1 MRIPLSLLP
10 PSTLMN
16 LSKHVEGMGEFIS
29 SLLPNLRL
37 QLMQAE
43 VDMQP
48 RRYTAIAFVSATFNF
63 VLMSLII
70 VLAGFTTRREFVL
83 LGVFAGLIIW
93 FATFLTILFYPAV
106 VARRRTRELEANLI
120 PALRQLLINIK
131 SGVPLFEAMTS
142 VSTGYGPVSREFAK
156 MVEQMN
162 AGVAQTDVL
171 NEASKRNP
179 SFRFRR
185 VLWQISNA
193 LKVGSDVGSAIEEM
207 INELTKERIAEI
219 QRYGQEL
226 NPWVMIYMLM
236 AVVLPSLGIT
246 MMIIVMSFMNVLLPK
261 TIFPAVFLFLL
272 LFQLFFISFVKSRR
286 PQVD

>member
-1 MRIPLSLLP
+1 MRVPLSLLP
-10 PSTLMN
+10 PGVLMN
-16 LSKHVEGMGEFIS
+16 ISKHADGIGEFIS

-37 QLMQAE
+37 ELMQSEA
-43 VDMQP
+43 DMPP
-48 RRYTAIAFVSATFNF
+48 RRYAAISLVSATVNF
-63 VLMSLII
+63 ILIGVLVIA
-70 VLAGFTTRREFVL
+70 VGFLTGRNLVL
-83 LGVFAGLIIW
+83 LGVFAGLLVGLAS
-93 FATFLTILFYPAV
+93 FVTILFYPAV
-106 VARRRTRELEANLI
+106 IARRRTRDLEANLI
-120 PALRQLLINIK
+120 PALRQLLINIR
-131 SGVPLFEAMTS
+131 SGVPLFQAMTS
-142 VSTGYGPVSREFAK
+142 VSTGYGPVSNEFAK

-193 LKVGSDVGSAIEEM
+193 LKVGSDVGRAIEEM
-207 INELTKERIAEI
+207 IDELTRERIGEI

-226 NPWVMIYMLM
+226 NPWVMIYMVM

-246 MMIIVMSFMNVLLPK
+246 MIIIIMSFMNVLIPI

-272 LFQLFFISFVKSRR
+272 VFQLFFISFVKSRR

>member
-10 PSTLMN
+10 PNVLAS
-16 LSKHVEGMGEFIS
+16 LSKHVEGLGEFIS

-37 QLMQAE
+37 ELMQAD
-43 VDMQP
+43 VDMPP
-48 RRYTAIAFVSATFNF
+48 RRYAAVSFVSATFNF
-63 VLMSLII
+63 IFIALLVI
-70 VLAGFTTRREFVL
+70 VAGFATKRQILL
-83 LGVFAGLIIW
+83 LGIFAGLLVGV
-93 FATFLTILFYPAV
+93 ASFLTILFYPAV

-131 SGVPLFEAMTS
+131 SGVPLFQAMTG

-162 AGVAQTDVL
+162 GGVAQTDVL
-171 NEASKRNP
+171 SEASKRNP

-185 VLWQISNA
+185 VIWQISNA

-207 INELTKERIAEI
+207 INELTRERIAEI

-226 NPWVMIYMLM
+226 NPWVMIYMVL

-246 MMIIVMSFMNVLLPK
+246 MMIIIMSFMNVLIPI
-261 TIFPAVFLFLL
+261 TVFPAVFLFLL
-272 LFQLFFISFVKSRR
+272 VFQLFFISFVKSRR

>member
-10 PSTLMN
+10 PSVLMS
-16 LSKHVEGMGEFIS
+16 LSKHAEGMGEFIS

-37 QLMQAE
+37 ELMQAE
-43 VDMQP
+43 VDMPP
-48 RRYTAIAFVSATFNF
+48 RRYAAVSLVSATVNF
-63 VLMSLII
+63 ILISFI
-70 VLAGFTTRREFVL
+70 TIAAGFLTRRDVVL
-83 LGVFAGLIIW
+83 LGIFAGLLVWIAS
-93 FATFLTILFYPAV
+93 FFTILFYPAV
-106 VARRRTRELEANLI
+106 IARRRTRNLEANLI

-131 SGVPLFEAMTS
+131 SGVPLFQAMAS
-142 VSTGYGPVSREFAK
+142 VSSGYGPVSREFAK

-193 LKVGSDVGSAIEEM
+193 LKVGSDVGRAIEGM
-207 INELTKERIAEI
+207 IDELTRERIAEI

-226 NPWVMIYMLM
+226 NPWVMIYMVM

-246 MMIIVMSFMNVLLPK
+246 MIIIIMSFMNVLIPI

-272 LFQLFFISFVKSRR
+272 VFQLFFISFVKSRR

>member
-10 PSTLMN
+10 PNVLLN
-16 LSKHVEGMGEFIS
+16 LSKHAEGMGEFIS

-37 QLMQAE
+37 QLMQAD
-43 VDMQP
+43 VDMP
-48 RRYTAIAFVSATFNF
+48 ARRYAAVSLISATFNSIF
-63 VLMSLII
+63 IATVII
-70 VLAGFTTRREFVL
+70 LAGFATRRQVVL
-83 LGVFAGLIIW
+83 VGIFTGLLVW
-93 FATFLTILFYPAV
+93 VASFLTILFYPAII
-106 VARRRTRELEANLI
+106 ATRRTRQLEANLI

-131 SGVPLFEAMTS
+131 SGVPLFQAMTS
-142 VSTGYGPVSREFAK
+142 VSVGYGPVSREFAK
-156 MVEQMN
+156 MVEQMS

-179 SFRFRR
+179 SSRFRR

-193 LKVGSDVGSAIEEM
+193 LKVGSDVGNAIEEM
-207 INELTKERIAEI
+207 INELMKERISDI

-226 NPWVMIYMLM
+226 NPWVMIYMVL

-246 MMIIVMSFMNVLLPK
+246 MMMIIMSFMNVLIPK

-286 PQVD
+286 PAVD

>member
-1 MRIPLSLLP
+1 MNIPLSLLP
-10 PSTLMN
+10 QKVLTN
-16 LSKHVEGMGEFIS
+16 LSKHVEGIGEFIS

-37 QLMQAE
+37 ELMQANVE
-43 VDMQP
+43 MPP
-48 RRYTAIAFVSATFNF
+48 RRYASIALISATFNF
-63 VLMSLII
+63 IFITFII
-70 VLAGFTTRREFVL
+70 IAAGFATKRQVVL
-83 LGVFAGLIIW
+83 LGIFAGILVWIAS
-93 FATFLTILFYPAV
+93 FFTILFYPAV
-106 VARRRTRELEANLI
+106 VARRRTRDLETSLI

-131 SGVPLFEAMTS
+131 SGVPLFQAMTS
-142 VSTGYGPVSREFAK
+142 VSTGYGPVSGEFAK
-156 MVEQMN
+156 MVGKMN

-171 NEASKRNP
+171 NEASMRNP

-219 QRYGQEL
+219 HRYGQEL
-226 NPWVMIYMLM
+226 NPWVMIYMVL

-246 MMIIVMSFMNVLLPK
+246 MIIIIMSFMNVLIPV

-272 LFQLFFISFVKSRR
+272 GFQLFFISFVKSRR

>member
-10 PSTLMN
+10 PGILLS
-16 LSKHVEGMGEFIS
+16 LSKHFEGVGEFAS

-37 QLMQAE
+37 ELMQADVE
-43 VDMQP
+43 MPQ
-48 RRYTAIAFVSATFNF
+48 RRYAAVAMVSATFNF
-63 VLMSLII
+63 LFISILII
-70 VLAGFTTRREFVL
+70 AAGFATKRQIVA
-83 LGVFAGLIIW
+83 LGIFAGILVGIAS
-93 FATFLTILFYPAV
+93 FVTIMFYPAV
-106 VARRRTRELEANLI
+106 VARRRTRNLEANLI

-131 SGVPLFEAMTS
+131 SGVPLFEAMMS
-142 VSTGYGPVSREFAK
+142 VSTGYGPVSIEFAK

-171 NEASKRNP
+171 SEASKRNP

-185 VLWQISNA
+185 VIWQISNA
-193 LKVGSDVGSAIEEM
+193 LKVGSDVGSAIEDM
-207 INELTKERIAEI
+207 INELTKDRISDI

-226 NPWVMIYMLM
+226 NPWVMIYMVM
-236 AVVLPSLGIT
+236 AIVLPSLGIT
-246 MMIIVMSFMNVLLPK
+246 MMIIIMSFMNVLIPI

-272 LFQLFFISFVKSRR
+272 GFQLFFISFVKSRR